1 MNPNRLSNPFHLPA
15 LSEGNDL
22 LLSERRILPHLTTER
37 IGRSLIVLEETDS
50 TNSHLSRGIRE
61 GVSDFPE
68 GAVVAAEFQSAGR
81 GRHGRKWVSPPGR
94 NLMFSILFRSFPLP
108 PTMATLIGALS
119 VIGEA
124 ADLGACVGLKWPND
138 IVANSESAQTVAEP
152 LIERKVGGVL
162 CETKASAENNG
173 ALILGI
179 GVNVNLYHS
188 ELPEELGNNATSLA
202 ILAGGQIDR
211 NRLLAGILNRVESN
225 CSVAS
230 VEGPAPIIDMA
241 RRCCTTLKRRVRI
254 QCGCDQFEGESVD
267 LDPQG
272 RLILRDSTGVLRS
285 IESGEVI
292 QTRRIT

>member
-1 MNPNRLSNPFHLPA
+1 MGKANVSRQSLLEAIAAFEA
-15 LSEGNDL
+15 QRAATVND
-22 LLSERRILPHLTTER
+22 
-37 IGRSLIVLEETDS
+37 
-50 TNSHLSRGIRE
+50 
-61 GVSDFPE
+61 
-68 GAVVAAEFQSAGR
+68 
-81 GRHGRKWVSPPGR
+81 R
-94 NLMFSILFRSFPLP
+94 NLNRAID
-108 PTMATLIGALS
+108 IALRALR
-119 VIGEA
+119 EE
-124 ADLGACVGLKWPND
+124 L
-138 IVANSESAQTVAEP
+138 AQTVAEP